1 LVKAGSAAPGPGV
14 DRLGQ
19 AVIDPT
25 ANVLQL
31 VEAAIARQD
40 DLCKAESRRLEDL
53 LQLRAFYDAE
63 LRRAESAR
71 IDAIRS
77 VDTAS
82 VTRAAE
88 VAAAQAEALR
98 NQVSSAAQAATIAL
112 SAALEPIQKDIA
124 DLRRVQYEQQGQKSA
139 VVEQK
144 SSVSDARL
152 LILGLLGAAIAAAAI
167 IAPHI
172 H

>member
-1 LVKAGSAAPGPGV
+1 MPDPGPGV

-31 VEAAIARQD
+31 VEAAITRQD
-40 DLCKAESRRLEDL
+40 DLRAAEGRRIDALMD
-53 LQLRAFYDAE
+53 LRAEYEDR
-63 LRRAESAR
+63 LRTAESAR

-88 VAAAQAEALR
+88 VAAAQAETLR
-98 NQVSSAAQAATIAL
+98 NQVAAAAQASTVAL
-112 SAALEPIQKDIA
+112 AAALEPIQKDIA

-139 VVEQK
+139 VVEQR
-144 SSVSDARL
+144 SSTSDLRNL
-152 LILGLLGAAIAAAAI
+152 WIGVLGVLILAATF